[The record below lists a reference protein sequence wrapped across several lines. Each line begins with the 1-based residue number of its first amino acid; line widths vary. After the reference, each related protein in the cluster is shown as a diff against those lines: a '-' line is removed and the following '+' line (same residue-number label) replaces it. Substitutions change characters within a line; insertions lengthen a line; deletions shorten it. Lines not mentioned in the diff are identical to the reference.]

1 MNTVKALVALSILVF
16 SSSCSYILSPR
27 VESSMVKLT
36 AGEYQID
43 PTHSSV
49 IFKVNHMGLSTFV
62 GRFNQF
68 NASLTFDPKNKLNA
82 RLHAWVA
89 TDSIDV
95 NNPELEQQLV
105 TGTWFNSS
113 VYPKAELTTLSV
125 EATPSENQ
133 LVFNAKLKLLGVE
146 KPIKLLATF
155 HGGADNFLTG
165 FYTLGF
171 SAQTELLRSD
181 FSMDSYIPMVGD
193 SVKVEIYAEFQRR

>member
-1 MNTVKALVALSILVF
+1 LSYLKTLVAISFWIII
-16 SSSCSYILSPR
+16 SSCSYILSPR
-27 VESSMVKLT
+27 VEPSVVKLA
-36 AGEYQID
+36 AGDYQLD
-43 PTHSSV
+43 PSHSSV

-62 GRFNQF
+62 GRFNQLD
-68 NASLTFDPKNKLNA
+68 ASLNFDPKNILNT

-89 TDSIDV
+89 TNSIDV
-95 NNPELEQQLV
+95 NNPGLEKQLSSSS
-105 TGTWFNSS
+105 WFNSS

-125 EATPSENQ
+125 EATPNANQ
-133 LVFNAKLKLLGVE
+133 FVFNAKLNLLGVE

-171 SAQTELLRSD
+171 SAQTEFLRSD

-193 SVKVEIYAEFQRR
+193 KVNVEIYAEFQRR